1 MIKEELLINTGLA
14 LGAIALAPSFAFESE
29 KRAVGIQL
37 WTLRDTLPKDVKGV
51 LAQVGKAGFSEV
63 ETLDIHWIRVF
74 LVHPYVILN
83 QYLMIM
89 DLKLR
94 AIILILI
101 R

>member
-1 MIKEELLINTGLA
+1 LA
-14 LGAIALAPSFAFESE
+14 LGAIALAPSFALNQ
-29 KRAVGIQL
+29 KRGQGIQL

-63 ETLDIHWIRVF
+63 ETLDIHWIRV